1 MKKLLDRIPPF
12 FKNFYFL
19 STLFFLVWL
28 AFVDSNDLFLQ
39 AELSG
44 KQSELEEA
52 RQFYHDKILEV
63 KNDRE
68 ALTNNPDLL
77 EKVAREKYLMK
88 KENEDLYIIVKE
100 EE

>member
-1 MKKLLDRIPPF
+1 MKSLIDRIPSF

-39 AELSG
+39 AQLSS
-44 KQSELEEA
+44 KEAELEEA
-52 RQFYHDKILEV
+52 REFYQNKILEV
-63 KNDRE
+63 KNDQE
-68 ALTNNPDLL
+68 ALNNNPALL

-88 KENEDLYIIVKE
+88 KDNEDLYIVVKE
-100 EE
+100 D